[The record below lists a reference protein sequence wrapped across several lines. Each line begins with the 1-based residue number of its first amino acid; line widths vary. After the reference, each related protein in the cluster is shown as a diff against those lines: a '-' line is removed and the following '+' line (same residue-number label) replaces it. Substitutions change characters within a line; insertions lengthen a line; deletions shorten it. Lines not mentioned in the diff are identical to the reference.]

1 MLNGLFVSVALASVL
16 LAAATGRMDALTESI
31 LTSARGAVDLA
42 IGLVGVMAF
51 FLGLMRVAENGGL
64 MANLAR
70 LVRPVM
76 RRLFPDVPSDSPAIS
91 AMILNV
97 AANMMGLGNA
107 ATPFGIKAIQEL
119 DKLNRR
125 PGTATNAMA
134 LFLAINTA
142 GLAVLPSGMIG
153 VRAALGS
160 EDAAGILFPTWFASG
175 SATIVGVTAA
185 LLLSRIGRYRRT
197 APETVAAA
205 RAPEVATGGT
215 ADAAAR
221 APETGA
227 GGTGAR
233 AAETGTGAADADDVA
248 AETGTGAAADADE
261 AAARAS
267 ETGTDADEAAAGAT
281 AAPERAAARVW
292 LARAFWAGL
301 LALAARDF
309 LARLGSEPA
318 LDAFRGMA
326 SFWILPALVSAL
338 ILYGWVRGVRVYD
351 SLVEGAKQGF
361 DVALRII
368 PFLVAILVAIGMFRA
383 AGGIDALVTVLDPL
397 TGVIGMPAEVLPI
410 ALLRPLSGSGS
421 LGVAAE
427 IIQAHGPDSLVG
439 YLASTLY
446 GSTETTFYTLA
457 VYFGA
462 VGVRNTRHTLP
473 ACLLAD
479 LAGILAATFIVNL
492 LFG

>member
-16 LAAATGRMDALTESI
+16 LAAATGRMEELTGSI
-31 LTSARGAVDLA
+31 ITSARSAVDLA

-64 MANLAR
+64 MASLAR
-70 LVRPVM
+70 LVRPAT
-76 RRLFPDVPSDSPAIS
+76 RRLFPDVPADSPAIS
-91 AMILNV
+91 AMILNF

-119 DKLNRR
+119 DKLNGR

-153 VRAALGS
+153 IRASLGS
-160 EDAAGILFPTWFASG
+160 EDAAGILVPTWFASG
-175 SATIVGVTAA
+175 SATIVGVSAA
-185 LLLSRIGRYRRT
+185 LLLARLPRYRRSEPPPAAPT
-197 APETVAAA
+197 PDAPEPGALEPEPD
-205 RAPEVATGGT
+205 APEPGAELDTG
-215 ADAAAR
+215 R
-221 APETGA
+221 
-227 GGTGAR
+227 
-233 AAETGTGAADADDVA
+233 GAAQDLA
-248 AETGTGAAADADE
+248 
-261 AAARAS
+261 
-267 ETGTDADEAAAGAT
+267 
-281 AAPERAAARVW
+281 AAPERSRVW
-292 LARAFWAGL
+292 IARAFWAVF
-301 LALAARDF
+301 LAAAARDLF
-309 LARLGSEPA
+309 VRAGSEPA
-318 LDAFRGMA
+318 VDAVRGMT
-326 SFWILPALVSAL
+326 SFWILPAFVSTL
-338 ILYGWVRGVRVYD
+338 ILYGWVRRVRVYD

-368 PFLVAILVAIGMFRA
+368 PYLVAILVAVGMFRA
-383 AGGIDALVTVLDPL
+383 AGGIDAVVAVAGPVTALF
-397 TGVIGMPAEVLPI
+397 GMPAEVLPI

-427 IIQAHGPDSLVG
+427 IMQTHGPDTLIG
-439 YLASTLY
+439 YLAGTLY
-446 GSTETTFYTLA
+446 GSTEVTFYTLA

-462 VGVRNTRHTLP
+462 AGIRTTRHTVP

-479 LAGILAATFIVNL
+479 VAGMLGATFIANL

>member
-64 MANLAR
+64 MTNLAR

-76 RRLFPDVPSDSPAIS
+76 RRLFPDVPADSPAIS

-119 DKLNRR
+119 DKLNHR

-215 ADAAAR
+215 ADTDAAAR
-221 APETGA
+221 APEA
-227 GGTGAR
+227 GTDADE
-233 AAETGTGAADADDVA
+233 AAALPPETGTGAADAAEAA
-248 AETGTGAAADADE
+248 AETRTGGAADADE
-261 AAARAS
+261 AAA
-267 ETGTDADEAAAGAT
+267 GPP

-397 TGVIGMPAEVLPI
+397 TGVIGMPADVLPI

>member
-1 MLNGLFVSVALASVL
+1 MLNGLFVSLALASVL
-16 LAAATGRMDALTESI
+16 LAAATGRMEELTGSI
-31 LTSARGAVDLA
+31 LSSARSAVDLA

-64 MANLAR
+64 MATIAR

-76 RRLFPDVPSDSPAIS
+76 RRLFPGVPDDSPAIS
-91 AMILNV
+91 AMILNI

-119 DKLNRR
+119 DKLNSR

-153 VRAALGS
+153 VRASLGS
-160 EDAAGILFPTWFASG
+160 EDAAGIFFPTWFASG
-175 SATIVGVTAA
+175 SATIVGITAA
-185 LLLSRIGRYRRT
+185 ILLSRIGGYRRT
-197 APETVAAA
+197 EPPPIETPTNAATT
-205 RAPEVATGGT
+205 E
-215 ADAAAR
+215 
-221 APETGA
+221 
-227 GGTGAR
+227 
-233 AAETGTGAADADDVA
+233 
-248 AETGTGAAADADE
+248 
-261 AAARAS
+261 
-267 ETGTDADEAAAGAT
+267 
-281 AAPERAAARVW
+281 PERTEDPDSPQAGPEPSVGRLWIARGFW
-292 LARAFWAGL
+292 IGLA
-301 LALAARDF
+301 ALAARDF
-309 LARLGSEPA
+309 LTRLGAESA
-318 LDAFRGMA
+318 VDAFRGMT
-326 SFWILPALVSAL
+326 SFWMLPALVSAL
-338 ILYGWVRGVRVYD
+338 VLYGWVRGVRVYD

-383 AGGIDALVTVLDPL
+383 AGGIDALVAVLGPITTL
-397 TGVIGMPAEVLPI
+397 IGMPAEVLPI
-410 ALLRPLSGSGS
+410 AVLRPLSGSGS

-427 IIQAHGPDSLVG
+427 TLQTYGPDSLIG
-439 YLASTLY
+439 YLASTVY

-479 LAGILAATFIVNL
+479 IAGILAATFIVNL

>member
-16 LAAATGRMDALTESI
+16 LAAATGRMEELTGSI
-31 LTSARGAVDLA
+31 ITSARSAVDLA

-64 MANLAR
+64 MASLAR
-70 LVRPVM
+70 LVRPAT
-76 RRLFPDVPSDSPAIS
+76 RRLFPDVPADSPAIS
-91 AMILNV
+91 AMILNF

-119 DKLNRR
+119 DKLNGR

-153 VRAALGS
+153 IRASLGS
-160 EDAAGILFPTWFASG
+160 EDAAGILVPTWFASG
-175 SATIVGVTAA
+175 SATIVGVSAA
-185 LLLSRIGRYRRT
+185 LLLARLPRYRRSEPPPA
-197 APETVAAA
+197 APEPDAPGPDALDPEPD
-205 RAPEVATGGT
+205 APE
-215 ADAAAR
+215 
-221 APETGA
+221 PGA
-227 GGTGAR
+227 GR
-233 AAETGTGAADADDVA
+233 GAAPDL
-248 AETGTGAAADADE
+248 
-261 AAARAS
+261 
-267 ETGTDADEAAAGAT
+267 T
-281 AAPERAAARVW
+281 AAPERSAPRVW
-292 LARAFWAGL
+292 IARAFWAVFL
-301 LALAARDF
+301 TAAARDLF
-309 LARLGSEPA
+309 VRAGSEPA
-318 LDAFRGMA
+318 VDAVRGMT
-326 SFWILPALVSAL
+326 SFWILPAFVSTL
-338 ILYGWVRGVRVYD
+338 ILYGWVRRVRVYD

-368 PFLVAILVAIGMFRA
+368 PYLVAILVAVGMFRA
-383 AGGIDALVTVLDPL
+383 AGGIDAVVAAAGPVTALF
-397 TGVIGMPAEVLPI
+397 GMPAEVLPI

-427 IIQAHGPDSLVG
+427 IMQTHGPDTRIG
-439 YLASTLY
+439 YLAGTLY

-462 VGVRNTRHTLP
+462 AGIRTTRHTVP

-479 LAGILAATFIVNL
+479 VAGLLGATFIANL

>member
-16 LAAATGRMDALTESI
+16 LAAATGRMEDLTGSI
-31 LTSARGAVDLA
+31 ITSARNAVDLA
-42 IGLVGVMAF
+42 IGLIGVMAF

-64 MANLAR
+64 MATLAR

-76 RRLFPDVPSDSPAIS
+76 RRLFPEVPADHPAIS
-91 AMILNV
+91 AMILNF

-119 DKLNRR
+119 DKLNSR

-153 VRAALGS
+153 VRASLGS
-160 EDAAGILFPTWFASG
+160 GDAAGILVPTWFASA

-185 LLLSRIGRYRRT
+185 LFLARRRRFRRT
-197 APETVAAA
+197 EP
-205 RAPEVATGGT
+205 PPIDSPPDATAT
-215 ADAAAR
+215 
-221 APETGA
+221 
-227 GGTGAR
+227 
-233 AAETGTGAADADDVA
+233 AADQPGV
-248 AETGTGAAADADE
+248 EQSTSE
-261 AAARAS
+261 APA
-267 ETGTDADEAAAGAT
+267 
-281 AAPERAAARVW
+281 AAPERSPSRVWIARIFWAIFLAAAI
-292 LARAFWAGL
+292 
-301 LALAARDF
+301 RDF
-309 LARLGSEPA
+309 LVRVGSEPA
-318 LDAFRGMA
+318 IDAVRGMT
-326 SFWILPALVSAL
+326 SFWILPAFVSTL
-338 ILYGWVRGVRVYD
+338 ILYGWVRQVRVYD

-361 DVALRII
+361 EVALRII
-368 PFLVAILVAIGMFRA
+368 PYLVAILVAVGMFRA
-383 AGGIDALVTVLDPL
+383 AGGIDALVAVLGPVTML
-397 TGVIGMPAEVLPI
+397 FGMPAEVLPV

-427 IIQAHGPDSLVG
+427 IIQTYGPDTVIG

-446 GSTETTFYTLA
+446 GSTEVTFYTLA

-462 VGVRNTRHTLP
+462 VGIRNTRHTVP
-473 ACLLAD
+473 ACVLAD
-479 LAGILAATFIVNL
+479 VAGMLAATFIVNL

>member
-16 LAAATGRMDALTESI
+16 LAAATGRMEELTGSI
-31 LTSARGAVDLA
+31 LASARSAVDLA

-64 MANLAR
+64 MATIAR
-70 LVRPVM
+70 VVRPLM
-76 RRLFPDVPSDSPAIS
+76 RRLFPDVPDDSPAIS
-91 AMILNV
+91 AMILNI

-119 DKLNRR
+119 DKLNSR
-125 PGTATNAMA
+125 PGTATNAMT

-153 VRAALGS
+153 VRASLGS
-160 EDAAGILFPTWFASG
+160 EDAAGIFFPTWFASG
-175 SATIVGVTAA
+175 SATVVGVTAA
-185 LLLSRIGRYRRT
+185 LLLSRLGRYRRT
-197 APETVAAA
+197 EPPSMEAPTNAAA
-205 RAPEVATGGT
+205 TEPQR
-215 ADAAAR
+215 
-221 APETGA
+221 
-227 GGTGAR
+227 
-233 AAETGTGAADADDVA
+233 
-248 AETGTGAAADADE
+248 
-261 AAARAS
+261 
-267 ETGTDADEAAAGAT
+267 T
-281 AAPERAAARVW
+281 AAPAGPEAPPEPLARRRW
-292 LARAFWAGL
+292 LARAFWIGL

-309 LARLGSEPA
+309 LARLGAESA
-318 LDAFRGMA
+318 VDAFRGMT
-326 SFWILPALVSAL
+326 SFWMLPALVSAL
-338 ILYGWVRGVRVYD
+338 VLYGWVRGVRVYD

-383 AGGIDALVTVLDPL
+383 AGGIDALVTVLGPL
-397 TGVIGMPAEVLPI
+397 TALIGMPAEVLPI
-410 ALLRPLSGSGS
+410 AVLRPLSGSGS

-427 IIQAHGPDSLVG
+427 TLQTYGPDSLIG
-439 YLASTLY
+439 YLASTVY

-479 LAGILAATFIVNL
+479 VAGILAATFIVNL

>member
-16 LAAATGRMDALTESI
+16 LAAATGRMEDLTGSI
-31 LTSARGAVDLA
+31 LTSARSAVDLA

-64 MANLAR
+64 MATIAR

-76 RRLFPDVPSDSPAIS
+76 RRLFPDVPADSPAIS
-91 AMILNV
+91 AMILNI

-119 DKLNRR
+119 DKLNSR

-153 VRAALGS
+153 VRASLGS
-160 EDAAGILFPTWFASG
+160 QDAAGIFFPTWFASG
-175 SATIVGVTAA
+175 SATIVGITAA
-185 LLLSRIGRYRRT
+185 LLLSRVGRYRRT
-197 APETVAAA
+197 KPPAV
-205 RAPEVATGGT
+205 
-215 ADAAAR
+215 DAAAS
-221 APETGA
+221 ATPPEPEQ
-227 GGTGAR
+227 AR
-233 AAETGTGAADADDVA
+233 ATDVAETGPG
-248 AETGTGAAADADE
+248 E
-261 AAARAS
+261 
-267 ETGTDADEAAAGAT
+267 
-281 AAPERAAARVW
+281 APEPSAGRVW
-292 LARAFWAGL
+292 IARAFWIGLLVLAGL
-301 LALAARDF
+301 DF
-309 LARLGSEPA
+309 LARLDTGSA
-318 LDAFRGMA
+318 LDAFRGMT
-326 SFWILPALVSAL
+326 SFWMLPALVSGL
-338 ILYGWVRGVRVYD
+338 VLYGWVRRVRVYD
-351 SLVEGAKQGF
+351 SVVEGAKQGF

-383 AGGIDALVTVLDPL
+383 AGGIDALVTVLGPL
-397 TGVIGMPAEVLPI
+397 TTVIGMPAEVLPI

-427 IIQAHGPDSLVG
+427 IIQTYGPDSLIG
-439 YLASTLY
+439 YLASTVY

-473 ACLLAD
+473 ACLSAD
-479 LAGILAATFIVNL
+479 VAGILAATFIVNL

>member
-16 LAAATGRMDALTESI
+16 LAAATGRMEELTGSI
-31 LTSARGAVDLA
+31 LTSARSAVDLA

-64 MANLAR
+64 MATIAR

-76 RRLFPDVPSDSPAIS
+76 RRLFPDVPADSPAIS
-91 AMILNV
+91 AMILNI

-119 DKLNRR
+119 DKLNSR

-153 VRAALGS
+153 VRASLGS
-160 EDAAGILFPTWFASG
+160 EDAAGIFFPTWFASG
-175 SATIVGVTAA
+175 SATVVGITAA
-185 LLLSRIGRYRRT
+185 ILLSRIGHYRRT
-197 APETVAAA
+197 EP
-205 RAPEVATGGT
+205 PP
-215 ADAAAR
+215 ADAAAN
-221 APETGA
+221 APQPQPEQTP
-227 GGTGAR
+227 
-233 AAETGTGAADADDVA
+233 DP
-248 AETGTGAAADADE
+248 
-261 AAARAS
+261 
-267 ETGTDADEAAAGAT
+267 DEAAAGPGE
-281 AAPERAAARVW
+281 APEPSANRVW
-292 LARAFWAGL
+292 IARAFWLGL
-301 LALAARDF
+301 LALAVRDF
-309 LARLGSEPA
+309 LARLDAESA
-318 LDAFRGMA
+318 VDAFRGMT
-326 SFWILPALVSAL
+326 SFWMLPALVSGL
-338 ILYGWVRGVRVYD
+338 VLYGWVRRVRVYD
-351 SLVEGAKQGF
+351 SVVEGAKQGF

-383 AGGIDALVTVLDPL
+383 AGGIDALVTVLGPV
-397 TGVIGMPAEVLPI
+397 TGLIGMPAEVLPV
-410 ALLRPLSGSGS
+410 AVLRPLSGSGS

-427 IIQAHGPDSLVG
+427 IIQTYGPDSLIG
-439 YLASTLY
+439 YLASTVY

-462 VGVRNTRHTLP
+462 VGIRNTRHTLP
-473 ACLLAD
+473 ACLTAD
-479 LAGILAATFIVNL
+479 VAGIVAATFIVNL

>member
-76 RRLFPDVPSDSPAIS
+76 RRLFPDVPADSPAIS

-119 DKLNRR
+119 DKLNSR

-221 APETGA
+221 APETG
-227 GGTGAR
+227 TGATVAR
-233 AAETGTGAADADDVA
+233 AA

-261 AAARAS
+261 AAARAR
-267 ETGTDADEAAAGAT
+267 ETEADGTDADDAAAGPP
-281 AAPERAAARVW
+281 AAPERATARVW

>member
-16 LAAATGRMDALTESI
+16 LAAATGRMEELTGSI
-31 LTSARGAVDLA
+31 LTSARSAVDLA

-64 MANLAR
+64 MATIAR

-76 RRLFPDVPSDSPAIS
+76 RRLFPDVPADSPAIS
-91 AMILNV
+91 AMILNI

-119 DKLNRR
+119 DKLNSR

-153 VRAALGS
+153 VRASLGS
-160 EDAAGILFPTWFASG
+160 QDAAGIFFPTWFASG
-175 SATIVGVTAA
+175 SATIVGITAVI
-185 LLLSRIGRYRRT
+185 LLSRVGYYRRT
-197 APETVAAA
+197 EPPRLPAAA
-205 RAPEVATGGT
+205 NVATPGSE
-215 ADAAAR
+215 
-221 APETGA
+221 P
-227 GGTGAR
+227 
-233 AAETGTGAADADDVA
+233 AETPG
-248 AETGTGAAADADE
+248 ET
-261 AAARAS
+261 
-267 ETGTDADEAAAGAT
+267 AGASQ
-281 AAPERAAARVW
+281 AAPEPSAKRRW
-292 LARAFWAGL
+292 FARAFWICLLVLAG
-301 LALAARDF
+301 RDF
-309 LARLGSEPA
+309 LDGLGSESA
-318 LDAFRGMA
+318 LDAFRGMT
-326 SFWILPALVSAL
+326 SFWMLPALVAGL
-338 ILYGWVRGVRVYD
+338 VLYGWVRKVRVYD

-383 AGGIDALVTVLDPL
+383 AGGIDALVTVLGPVTSL
-397 TGVIGMPAEVLPI
+397 IGMPAEVLPV
-410 ALLRPLSGSGS
+410 AVLRPLTGSGS

-427 IIQAHGPDSLVG
+427 TIQTYGPDSLIG
-439 YLASTLY
+439 YLASTVY

-462 VGVRNTRHTLP
+462 VGIRDTRHTLP
-473 ACLLAD
+473 ACMLAD
-479 LAGILAATFIVNL
+479 VAGILAATFIVNL

>member
-1 MLNGLFVSVALASVL
+1 MLNGLFVSIALASVL
-16 LAAATGRMDALTESI
+16 LAAATGRMEDLTGSI
-31 LTSARGAVDLA
+31 ITSARSAVDLA

-64 MANLAR
+64 MATVAR
-70 LVRPVM
+70 LVRPLM
-76 RRLFPDVPSDSPAIS
+76 RRLFPGVPADSPAIG
-91 AMILNV
+91 AMILNIS
-97 AANMMGLGNA
+97 ANMLGLGNA

-119 DKLNRR
+119 DKLNSR

-153 VRAALGS
+153 VRASLGS
-160 EDAAGILFPTWFASG
+160 ADAAGILFPTWFASG

-185 LLLSRIGRYRRT
+185 VLLSRLVWYRRNEPP
-197 APETVAAA
+197 APA
-205 RAPEVATGGT
+205 EVSAGDESP
-215 ADAAAR
+215 ADAPR
-221 APETGA
+221 
-227 GGTGAR
+227 
-233 AAETGTGAADADDVA
+233 AADAMQ
-248 AETGTGAAADADE
+248 
-261 AAARAS
+261 
-267 ETGTDADEAAAGAT
+267 
-281 AAPERAAARVW
+281 APLEPLPPRIW
-292 LARAFWAGL
+292 LARLFWAGL
-301 LALAARDF
+301 LALALRDL
-309 LARLGSEPA
+309 LARLGSESA
-318 LDAFRGMA
+318 LDAFRGMT
-326 SFWILPALVSAL
+326 SFWVLPALVSAL
-338 ILYGWVRGVRVYD
+338 VLYGWVRGVRVYD

-368 PFLVAILVAIGMFRA
+368 PYLVAILVMVGMFRA
-383 AGGIDALVTVLDPL
+383 AGGIDALVSVLGPVTVLF
-397 TGVIGMPAEVLPI
+397 GMPAEVLPV
-410 ALLRPLSGSGS
+410 AVLRPLSGSGA

-427 IIQAHGPDSLVG
+427 TLQTYGPDSLIG
-439 YLASTLY
+439 YLASTVY

-479 LAGILAATFIVNL
+479 VAGILAATFIVNL

>member
-16 LAAATGRMDALTESI
+16 LAAATGRMEELTGSI
-31 LTSARGAVDLA
+31 LTSARSAVDLA

-64 MANLAR
+64 MATIAR

-76 RRLFPDVPSDSPAIS
+76 RRLFPDVPADSPAIS
-91 AMILNV
+91 AMILNI

-119 DKLNRR
+119 DKLNSR

-153 VRAALGS
+153 VRASLGS
-160 EDAAGILFPTWFASG
+160 EDAAGIFFPTWFASG
-175 SATIVGVTAA
+175 SATVVGITAA

-197 APETVAAA
+197 EPPPVDAATSAAPADAEQAR
-205 RAPEVATGGT
+205 RAP
-215 ADAAAR
+215 
-221 APETGA
+221 
-227 GGTGAR
+227 
-233 AAETGTGAADADDVA
+233 
-248 AETGTGAAADADE
+248 
-261 AAARAS
+261 
-267 ETGTDADEAAAGAT
+267 DEAAAGPGE
-281 AAPERAAARVW
+281 APEPSANRVW
-292 LARAFWAGL
+292 IARAFWIGL
-301 LALAARDF
+301 LALAVRD
-309 LARLGSEPA
+309 LLTRLDAEPA
-318 LDAFRGMA
+318 LDAFRGMT
-326 SFWILPALVSAL
+326 SFWMLPALVSGL
-338 ILYGWVRGVRVYD
+338 VLYGWVRRVRVYD
-351 SLVEGAKQGF
+351 SVVEGARQGF

-383 AGGIDALVTVLDPL
+383 AGGIDALVTVLGPITTL
-397 TGVIGMPAEVLPI
+397 IGMPAEVLPV
-410 ALLRPLSGSGS
+410 AVLRPLSGSGS

-427 IIQAHGPDSLVG
+427 IIQTYGPDSLIG
-439 YLASTLY
+439 YLASTVY

-462 VGVRNTRHTLP
+462 VGIRNTRHTLP
-473 ACLLAD
+473 SCLMAD
-479 LAGILAATFIVNL
+479 VAGILAATFIVNL

>member
-16 LAAATGRMDALTESI
+16 LAAATGRMEELTGSI
-31 LTSARGAVDLA
+31 LTSARSAVDLA

-64 MANLAR
+64 MATIAR
-70 LVRPVM
+70 VVRPLM
-76 RRLFPDVPSDSPAIS
+76 RRLFPDVPDDSPAIS
-91 AMILNV
+91 AMILNI

-119 DKLNRR
+119 DKLNSR
-125 PGTATNAMA
+125 PGTATNAMT

-153 VRAALGS
+153 VRASLGS
-160 EDAAGILFPTWFASG
+160 EDAAGIFFPTWFASG
-175 SATIVGVTAA
+175 SATVVGVTAA
-185 LLLSRIGRYRRT
+185 LLLSRLGRYRRT
-197 APETVAAA
+197 EPPSMEAPTNAATTEPQRVEDPA
-205 RAPEVATGGT
+205 QAP
-215 ADAAAR
+215 AAPA
-221 APETGA
+221 
-227 GGTGAR
+227 
-233 AAETGTGAADADDVA
+233 
-248 AETGTGAAADADE
+248 
-261 AAARAS
+261 
-267 ETGTDADEAAAGAT
+267 
-281 AAPERAAARVW
+281 AAPEPLARRLW
-292 LARAFWAGL
+292 IARAFSIGL
-301 LALAARDF
+301 LVLAARDF
-309 LARLGSEPA
+309 LTRLGAESA
-318 LDAFRGMA
+318 VDAFRGMT
-326 SFWILPALVSAL
+326 SFWMLPALVSAL
-338 ILYGWVRGVRVYD
+338 VLYGWVRGVRVYD
-351 SLVEGAKQGF
+351 SVVEGAKQGF

-383 AGGIDALVTVLDPL
+383 AGGIDALVTVLGPL
-397 TGVIGMPAEVLPI
+397 TALIGMPAEVLPI
-410 ALLRPLSGSGS
+410 AVLRPLSGSGS

-427 IIQAHGPDSLVG
+427 TLQTYGPDSLIG
-439 YLASTLY
+439 YLASTVY

-479 LAGILAATFIVNL
+479 VAGILAATFIVNL